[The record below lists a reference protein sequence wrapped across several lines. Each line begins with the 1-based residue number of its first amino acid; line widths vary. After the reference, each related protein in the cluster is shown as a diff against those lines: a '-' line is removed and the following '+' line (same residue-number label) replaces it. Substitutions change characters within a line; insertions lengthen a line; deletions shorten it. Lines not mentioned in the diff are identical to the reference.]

1 MGCRALY
8 AGLLGDIAARRA
20 RDDCLPRHA
29 AERYVSAVYEER
41 VATVEVFRGL
51 AASRACRPHDDQV
64 RRDAAGRTGDRAGDR
79 HSLALLPERADQRAP
94 LLLADGLADREGG
107 RLVGFLRDEERQDAR
122 RHIGCPRGV
131 VRAAQREVLLEAE
144 GSALLHPPI
153 SSAISGCAATRR
165 FITARSE
172 TSLTFAP
179 SATVRCP
186 ILWPVILAAT

>member
-20 RDDCLPRHA
+20 RDDCLPRYA
-29 AERYVSAVYEER
+29 AELYVSAVYEER

-107 RLVGFLRDEERQDAR
+107 RLVGFLRDEERQDR
-122 RHIGCPRGV
+122 RGHVRCPGRV
-131 VRAAQREVLLEAE
+131 VRAAQREVRFDAKRP
-144 GSALLHPPI
+144 ALLHR
-153 SSAISGCAATRR
+153 SASFSCSAILGSWA
-165 FITARSE
+165 
-172 TSLTFAP
+172 
-179 SATVRCP
+179 SA
-186 ILWPVILAAT
+186 